1 MWLVKM
7 MLAHL
12 ELRLE
17 LRLKPKFRLKSKT
30 KGNPPS
36 PLARSWLV
44 AVKLILRKGRK
55 RKADKGVK
63 TLKDEGLH
71 HQVAGEDQ
79 HCIVIQKV
87 GGSVAGPL
95 VA

>member
-1 MWLVKM
+1 ML
-7 MLAHL
+7 LAHL

-63 TLKDEGLH
+63 TLKEEGLH
-71 HQVAGEDQ
+71 QVAREDQ
-79 HCIVIQKV
+79 HCMAIQKV